1 MFFTIAKLAL
11 SLITIGLV
19 ITWVVLEYKVY
30 KLKKEEK
37 EEND

>member
-19 ITWVVLEYKVY
+19 ITWIVMEH
-30 KLKKEEK
+30 KLIKLQKEEK